1 MVFLLTLFAASQL
14 ISVVLAENPSLNGT
28 TSSRVEW
35 GPCDPSVITNPALT
49 CSFFE
54 IPLDYQDPSVGHGRL
69 ALAKLNATGDR
80 LGTVFLNPG
89 MFACK
94 ATVSVMW
101 VNLAI

>member
-1 MVFLLTLFAASQL
+1 MVFLLTLLVASHF
-14 ISVVLAENPSLNGT
+14 ISVVLAGNPPFNGT
-28 TSSRVEW
+28 TSSSVKW

-54 IPLDYQDPSVGHGRL
+54 IPLDYHDPSVGHGRL

-101 VNLAI
+101 ANIAM